1 MYQRFNRRRPAEGVF
16 VCRGQ
21 STIVFVTACSRKR
34 KPVLDNPIFHAA
46 LIDSW
51 REASSWL
58 VGFYLIM
65 PDHVHLFC
73 APSDESH
80 EIETRVTF
88 WKRCLRRRLK
98 TAEQLFQAHSFH
110 IGFDKTKAIPKNG
123 ITCGMNP
130 VRAGLVTDPD
140 EWPYQGALNE
150 LDW

>member
-16 VCRGQ
+16 VCRRQ

-80 EIETRVTF
+80 EIETWVTF
-88 WKRCLRRRLK
+88 WKRFLRRRLK

-110 IGFDKTKAIPKNG
+110 HRFRQNESYSEKWNYVR
-123 ITCGMNP
+123 MNP

-140 EWPYQGALNE
+140 E
-150 LDW
+150 

>member
-80 EIETRVTF
+80 EIETWVTF
-88 WKRCLRRRLK
+88 WKRC
-98 TAEQLFQAHSFH
+98 F
-110 IGFDKTKAIPKNG
+110 G
-123 ITCGMNP
+123 
-130 VRAGLVTDPD
+130 
-140 EWPYQGALNE
+140 GA
-150 LDW
+150 

>member
-110 IGFDKTKAIPKNG
+110 HRLRQNESYSEKWNYVR
-123 ITCGMNP
+123 MNP
-130 VRAGLVTDPD
+130 VRAGLVTDSD
-140 EWPYQGALNE
+140 QWP
-150 LDW
+150 